1 VLLDAD
7 TIPELVS
14 SLATAALVCTAFVE
28 EQAVNAPNERINPH
42 IDNNCDLDLCNTES
56 IPSILLQTIL
66 SLESCSMLPTQN
78 Q

>member
-28 EQAVNAPNERINPH
+28 EQAVNNTIERLKPYIN
-42 IDNNCDLDLCNTES
+42 NNCDLDLCNTES
-56 IPSILLQTIL
+56 IPSIFSFIFAPDVKLMA
-66 SLESCSMLPTQN
+66 SGA
-78 Q
+78 